1 MSQRSWGQH
10 GVICVAATDAK
21 CTIRKFWDLGTETI
35 CLICRL
41 IKDFLLRLLAH
52 IAIVFTLNISCT
64 FHWIGW
70 RISVGWVNSLLIFSA
85 EGESSNHAG
94 ASETQPSGEFCG
106 DSKLFFLLF
115 WFFFLIHIM
124 PLFIWPKM
132 GSFYISIHI
141 LCAAIILRNIAPLTT
156 VEAIM
161 SALAPYANLTS
172 NNIRLIKD
180 KQTGQNRGFAFV
192 QLSSPLVKHY
202 LYSFIFFI
210 TLLFYLAVIWHSTW
224 YQNVWLLSGGLPV
237 TDNFTRIATPS

>member
-106 DSKLFFLLF
+106 DSKLFFFTYNATLYLTKNGI
-115 WFFFLIHIM
+115 FLH
-124 PLFIWPKM
+124 
-132 GSFYISIHI
+132 
-141 LCAAIILRNIAPLTT
+141 
-156 VEAIM
+156 
-161 SALAPYANLTS
+161 
-172 NNIRLIKD
+172 
-180 KQTGQNRGFAFV
+180 
-192 QLSSPLVKHY
+192 
-202 LYSFIFFI
+202 FFI
-210 TLLFYLAVIWHSTW
+210 YLVCSHHPKKHS
-224 YQNVWLLSGGLPV
+224 SSDHGGGHHVSLG
-237 TDNFTRIATPS
+237 TIC